1 MCSWLDT
8 PELEVKEILIRDL
21 TAWLKNQ
28 DMAVA
33 GEEDME
39 SAKEGIPGKA
49 LIGLKA

>member
-8 PELEVKEILIRDL
+8 CELEVKEILIRDL